1 MMACSRAG
9 TAAEPDFDGLKD
21 FSELPDREDTPFF
34 GGRTDEIATV
44 ERSLKRI
51 QRRTQ
56 EGHWRPADGETILF
70 QGAPGAGKS
79 ALLHHFVKMWRS
91 SGRNAPLVVATEST
105 HYADE
110 RRLALRIAD
119 AAGSSL
125 SARLGHSAAV
135 RSGSRADKSNDIP
148 GSVTGSGSAESGH
161 QAVKAPAELSLDTV
175 KEALTESKRPVVLI
189 LDEAQDL
196 ESFSAETVLPVISR
210 LHTGNHGG
218 PFLTVFAGLAYSS
231 AVLQEF
237 GISRFSRGHEITLSA
252 LASEE
257 AKEIVLRMLA
267 EFRAR
272 GDKELKNQWAHT
284 LANESC
290 GWPQHLHV
298 AMQALAVQLLSASTP
313 GNLEPVDSHFGSEV
327 LKASAQARE
336 QYYERRIDDELVVAL
351 DLVAETLRQ
360 IGSGASRA
368 NVLAHIREIA
378 QPGHGTRSLPEGHNA
393 KMFLDRMIRRGVLQH
408 APEHKLVCPIPS
420 LRNYIERLAKSSAPG
435 AQFQNAMS

>member
-1 MMACSRAG
+1 MACSRAG
-9 TAAEPDFDGLKD
+9 TATKPDFDGLKD

-34 GGRTDEIATV
+34 GGRIDEIAAV
-44 ERSLKRI
+44 EHALKRI

-56 EGHWRPADGETILF
+56 EGHWCPADGETILF

-91 SGRNAPLVVATEST
+91 SGQNAPMVVATEST
-105 HYADE
+105 HYVEE
-110 RRLALRIAD
+110 RRLALRIAE
-119 AAGSSL
+119 AADPAL
-125 SARLGHSAAV
+125 SARLGHSAAG
-135 RSGSRADKSNDIP
+135 RSGSRADISNDIP

-161 QAVKAPAELSLDTV
+161 QAVKAPVELSLDTV

-196 ESFSAETVLPVISR
+196 ESFSVETVLPVISR

-218 PFLTVFAGLAYSS
+218 PILTVFAGLAYSS

-237 GISRFSRGHEITLSA
+237 GISRFARGHEITLSA

-267 EFRAR
+267 EFRVR

-298 AMQALAVQLLSASTP
+298 AMQALAVKLLSAPMP

-351 DLVAETLRQ
+351 DLVAETLRR
-360 IGSGASRA
+360 IGSGAFRA

-378 QPGHGTRSLPEGHNA
+378 QPGHGTKSLPKDHDAEV
-393 KMFLDRMIRRGVLQH
+393 FLDRMIRRGVLQH
-408 APEHKLVCPIPS
+408 ASGHKLVCPIPS

-435 AQFQNAMS
+435 AQFQIAGS